1 MSKAEELASLPPGV
15 WPDELMLRDTGIHD
29 DLGGGGQRI
38 YTTAGNGYPKVCY
51 VRAAHLRALDA
62 SHRQL
67 LEALEALVLAD
78 DAKQYNHLLKGIGT
92 NTPIGKRWANA
103 ESAIAA
109 AKELT

>member
-1 MSKAEELASLPPGV
+1 MSKAEELAKTLEEHAEDHFEVAQGCDMRPS
-15 WPDELMLRDTGIHD
+15 DTLNWKHF
-29 DLGGGGQRI
+29 LTSRE
-38 YTTAGNGYPKVCY
+38 
-51 VRAAHLRALDA
+51 AASHLRALDA